1 MTRNILNFSS
11 YNVTDVHE
19 DEHDYQISADSIH
32 APVACSYCQSH
43 NLIGF
48 GRREQLINDLPIHGK
63 RVGIY
68 VNARRMKCR
77 SCNKTFTEELP
88 DIDTSHKMT
97 QRLVKWIGEQSI
109 NRTFISVAEEVG
121 IAESTVRTIFRNYIN
136 QLEEQIRFETP
147 KWMGIDEIHIIKKP
161 RCVISNIEHNTA
173 VEVLW
178 DRTKKT
184 VMNYLQRL
192 ENRDKVRYVAMDMWK
207 PYRDAIQA
215 VLPDATI
222 VIDKFHVV
230 RMANDALEKIRKEHR
245 SQLNQ
250 KQRRG
255 LMRERYVLLKR
266 RHALNQEDAFKLD
279 GWSSN
284 YPILGAAYDAKEAFF
299 GIWDLDSKDDAQNA
313 YESWK
318 SGLPEE
324 IKPGYSDLIRAV
336 DNWHQHIF
344 TYWDHP
350 VTNAYTESLNSL
362 IRIMSRLGRGYSF
375 EALRA
380 KILFAHGSYKKKV
393 FKPAVRRR
401 PRVPDAGSIFSKTTM
416 NDSMF
421 DFSKLEQQQ
430 EKVINYGADIDAL
443 VEMFSKELL

>member
-1 MTRNILNFSS
+1 MTRNILNLSS
-11 YNVTDVHE
+11 YNVTYVHE

-32 APVACSYCQSH
+32 APVACSNCQSH

-88 DIDTSHKMT
+88 DINTGHKMT

-173 VEVLW
+173 VEVLS

-184 VMNYLQRL
+184 VINYLQRL
-192 ENRDKVRYVAMDMWK
+192 ENSDKVRYVAMDMWK

-215 VLPDATI
+215 ALPDATI

-230 RMANDALEKIRKEHR
+230 RMANDALDKIRKEHR
-245 SQLNQ
+245 SQLTQ

-279 GWSSN
+279 GWSKN
-284 YPILGAAYDAKEAFF
+284 YPMLGAAYDAKEAFYS
-299 GIWDLDSKDDAQNA
+299 IWDLDSKIDAQHA
-313 YESWK
+313 YEIWK
-318 SGLPEE
+318 NGLPEE

-362 IRIMSRLGRGYSF
+362 IRIMNRLGRGYSF

-393 FKPAVRRR
+393 VKPAVRRR
-401 PRVPDAGSIFSKTTM
+401 PRAPDAGSILSKTTM

-421 DFSKLEQQQ
+421 DFSKLNQQQ